1 MKFTRLKTTAMA
13 GIMAASM
20 VMPGMTAMAAD
31 SAQIQKTV
39 TANAGVTT
47 IPSADQD
54 VTFKVT
60 QVGNAGGNVA
70 PSNLFDDAS
79 TAQIEDSKTV
89 TISIADVSTTKT
101 FTESILSNTEVSNLK
116 VGEYNFKVEETLEQ
130 STGDFGW
137 VVVNEDKI
145 TYNLQVLKDAN
156 GNVTYQLSDATDTT
170 KKKDVAEFKN
180 TYNKKSTNP
189 DGSVST
195 LTVKKS
201 VENSK
206 YVDEDTEYPIT
217 IVITAPDEQQSIGND
232 SYTVADGI
240 SRDVDE
246 DAKTVTIKANVK
258 KDGTIVVSNLAVG
271 ATYKVTET
279 TTGLADLGWNE
290 KASTTEASGT
300 VVESSANA
308 EIKNVFNSPAE
319 TGVVTTI
326 APYVTLVV
334 LAVAAIAAY
343 AALKR
348 RVAR

>member
-39 TANAGVTT
+39 KANAGVTT

-79 TAQIEDSKTV
+79 TTEIENSKTV

-101 FTESILSNTEVSNLK
+101 FTESILSSTEVNNLK

-145 TYNLQVLKDAN
+145 TYNLQVLKDKS
-156 GNVTYQLSDATDTT
+156 GNVVYQLSDASNTKE
-170 KKKDVAEFKN
+170 KKKTIAEFKN
-180 TYNKKSTNP
+180 TYNKKSTND
-189 DGSVST
+189 DGEVST
-195 LTVKKS
+195 LTVTKS
-201 VENSK
+201 VTNPE
-206 YVDEDTEYPIT
+206 YVDKDQTYPIT
-217 IVITAPDEQQSIGND
+217 IVITPPAEQQQITD
-232 SYTVADGI
+232 ESYTVGEGVSREVKEGKVYITAD
-240 SRDVDE
+240 VK
-246 DAKTVTIKANVK
+246 DA
-258 KDGTIVVSNLAVG
+258 GSIVVSNLAVG
-271 ATYKVTET
+271 ASYAVSED
-279 TTGLADLGWNE
+279 TTGLDSLGWVE
-290 KASTTEASGT
+290 SKSTTTADGTIGEAD
-300 VVESSANA
+300 AA
-308 EIKNVFNSPAE
+308 ETIVNYYEDIPL
-319 TGVVTTI
+319 TGVVASV

-334 LAVAAIAAY
+334 LAVAAVVAY
-343 AALKR
+343 MALKR